1 MPEFKYD
8 LHSEVSVLS
17 ETDRGIST
25 EVNIIS
31 FNEGKRKLDIRKWD
45 KKNDK
50 MLKGIALSKAE
61 ALLLYET
68 LKEFDYS
75 LLDDW

>member
-75 LLDDW
+75 LLDD

>member
-8 LHSEVSVLS
+8 LYSEVAVLS
-17 ETDRGIST
+17 ETERGIST

-45 KKNDK
+45 KKNDR
-50 MLKGIALSKAE
+50 MLKGIALTKAE
-61 ALLLYET
+61 ALLLLET
-68 LKEFDYS
+68 LKDFDYS
-75 LLDDW
+75 LIDD